1 MQKMLRKGP
10 GWIVDSVLDYTINIS
25 KYKPSSGSSY
35 SKLLKELDHPEK
47 SLIDIQNLDNN
58 GSFKWCLVR

>member
-1 MQKMLRKGP
+1 MLRKGP

-35 SKLLKELDHPEK
+35 SKLPKELDHPEK

-58 GSFKWCLVR
+58 GSLKWCLVR